1 MTLTRCLQGHEKRFD
16 DVLAQLLSALQRA
29 LQLHRIGT
37 NTAGH
42 QHFVFPYLYAP
53 TGFGDRL
60 LVMSGWVEGPT

>member
-1 MTLTRCLQGHEKRFD
+1 MPLTRSLQASEKRFD
-16 DVLAQLLSALQRA
+16 DVLAQLLSALQLA
-29 LQLHRIGT
+29 LELHRIGT
-37 NTAGH
+37 SRGEH

>member
-1 MTLTRCLQGHEKRFD
+1 
-16 DVLAQLLSALQRA
+16 VLAQLLNALQRA

-37 NTAGH
+37 NTVGH